1 MLKLQLSYR
10 FPTVASAWK
19 CDLLTVHI
27 WTLLN
32 ITQKMLYTDAAA
44 KATQIAAA
52 SKTIP
57 DDVCLMNPCIFVLIY
72 GSVSSSRA
80 PISYIMLVTVSKRT

>member
-1 MLKLQLSYR
+1 M
-10 FPTVASAWK
+10 
-19 CDLLTVHI
+19 
-27 WTLLN
+27 LN
-32 ITQKMLYTDAAA
+32 ITQKMLYTDATA

-57 DDVCLMNPCIFVLIY
+57 DDVCIINPCIFVLIY

-80 PISYIMLVTVSKRT
+80 PISYITMVTVKEPNMLALGSPPFLWIYSTVSQSLSVFYKFP